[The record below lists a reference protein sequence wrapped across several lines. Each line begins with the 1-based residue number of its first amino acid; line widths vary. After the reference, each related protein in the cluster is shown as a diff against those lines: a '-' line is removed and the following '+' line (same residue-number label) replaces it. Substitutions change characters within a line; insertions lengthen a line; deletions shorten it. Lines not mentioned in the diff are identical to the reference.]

1 MILIYRLSQLR
12 DLVISNL
19 FTKIIAINN
28 NNLLFKGYLLM
39 FILNIIPYFIIRLFL
54 NLFKV
59 KYLYKKDDI
68 IYYSEKNEI
77 ILGPILL
84 EAKLNDRDIKML
96 LDKYDNNVPINLIF
110 QNENIDITNSN
121 IKIKYM
127 TMGNIK
133 EKSFNYENIKFNLKI
148 QLLFLI

>member
-28 NNLLFKGYLLM
+28 NNLLFKGYFLM
-39 FILNIIPYFIIRLFL
+39 FILNFIPYFIIRLFL

-110 QNENIDITNSN
+110 QNENIDIANSN